1 MQAAPSARRTSKDSS
16 TRAEP
21 TSASAPARTTRP
33 RTTYYGGP
41 TFGLQHTSVANLP
54 GDIEASFASI
64 DGQLPAV
71 IIYRNLLLT
80 SVHLEAFENDE
91 STGLGTA
98 DRIENYRY
106 LATLIN
112 RVAQTNF
119 KIPGGSP

>member
-1 MQAAPSARRTSKDSS
+1 
-16 TRAEP
+16 
-21 TSASAPARTTRP
+21 
-33 RTTYYGGP
+33 
-41 TFGLQHTSVANLP
+41 
-54 GDIEASFASI
+54 
-64 DGQLPAV
+64 
-71 IIYRNLLLT
+71 
-80 SVHLEAFENDE
+80 VHLEAFENDE